1 MRNELGFKAFYR
13 EVTGVDGTYA
23 LREEGDAYESNF
35 AGENEVRPDSHP
47 VKMFAFSLMP
57 NHFHASTRP
66 SRFERDEKI
75 GQKSSLSPFRARTK
89 QN

>member
-1 MRNELGFKAFYR
+1 VRNELGFKAFYR

-35 AGENEVRPDSHP
+35 AGENEVRPVTTNSHP

-57 NHFHASTRP
+57 NHSHASTRP
-66 SRFERDEKI
+66 SRFDEMK
-75 GQKSSLSPFRARTK
+75 K
-89 QN
+89 